1 MTGDPQTHNQRTDEY
16 NLEAHPPT
24 ECHSC
29 KLTSNE
35 LLSQEEE
42 RNRPYESKYE
52 VVFLSGLSQNINDA
66 DAIEAQKE
74 DESSVWRT

>member
-1 MTGDPQTHNQRTDEY
+1 MTRDPQTRNQNTDEY
-16 NLEAHPPT
+16 NLEAQPPT

-52 VVFLSGLSQNINDA
+52 VIFFPGLSQNINDA
-66 DAIEAQKE
+66 DAIEAQEE